1 MVRLLRTQFGEANRI
16 MRKEHGCSL
25 AVRPGISARAH
36 EPSKIDVSALQLR
49 MVEILTF
56 HNLMVDVREYA
67 PQALEMIG
75 T

>member
-1 MVRLLRTQFGEANRI
+1 

-25 AVRPGISARAH
+25 ADLRHGIPVRAQ

-49 MVEILTF
+49 IVEILTF
-56 HNLMVDVREYA
+56 HNLTVDVLEYA